1 MVRGPNGLSLTAP
14 RNHVTKKG
22 FTVPKFTW
30 DIDPALFHLGSWELR
45 YYSLIFVVVFLGGYQ
60 LLRWQIMRGGGEERD
75 ASDFFV
81 YGVLAVL
88 IGARLGHCFFY
99 DYEKTFAD
107 PFWVLQIWTGGLSSH
122 GAVIGLIIAMW
133 RFTKSRGIPFLE
145 GADRFAFSAALGAML
160 VRIGNFFNSE
170 IVGRITDGT
179 WGVKFPRYDRGAE
192 VFYRH
197 PTQLYEAAVA
207 LTVLG
212 SLFLAD
218 RLMGKERRYRGMMIS
233 LFFILYFTGR
243 FGIEY
248 FKEIQVEGVER
259 TSATFGLSM
268 GQLLSVPCIL
278 LGVYG
283 IFSSLKKK
291 EPVGWISDD
300 ETDEDEFDDP
310 PEDGEDSVTDTDK
323 KDDDASKKLFDKD
336 VADEFSLSAEER
348 RELTRKEAQKED

>member
-1 MVRGPNGLSLTAP
+1 M
-14 RNHVTKKG
+14 
-22 FTVPKFTW
+22 PKFTW
-30 DIDPALFHLGSWELR
+30 DLDPALFHLGSWELR

-122 GAVIGLIIAMW
+122 GAVIGLIFAMW
-133 RFTKSRGIPFLE
+133 HFTKKRGIPFLE

-170 IVGRITDGT
+170 IVGRVTDGT
-179 WGVKFPRYDRGAE
+179 WGVKFPRYDRAGE

-212 SLFLAD
+212 ALFLAD
-218 RLMGKERRYRGMMIS
+218 RLMGKERRYRGMMIAI
-233 LFFILYFTGR
+233 FFVLYFSGR

-268 GQLLSVPCIL
+268 GQLLSAPCIL
-278 LGVYG
+278 LGVFG
-283 IFSSLKKK
+283 VFRSLKNK

-300 ETDEDEFDDP
+300 EVDEDEFDDEGNDGDEP
-310 PEDGEDSVTDTDK
+310 AADDEDEGAEEEK
-323 KDDDASKKLFDKD
+323 APKKLFDKD

-348 RELTRKEAQKED
+348 RELTRKESQKDD